1 MVAADQVK
9 RRRSGTQHL
18 DPFGR
23 GNASRD
29 RPGKTLRLRRIAPL
43 HDERREPAI
52 GRECRLL
59 AHALF
64 LVEEAVAVAPCKSLD
79 ERMIGPEGLDERPSR
94 PVAASGPA
102 GHLRQQLPGAL
113 ARPWIAGLECKIRIH
128 HARQHEMWKMMA
140 LGDKLRA
147 DHQIDLA
154 LLDLAQRIGEERFYL
169 VPKLELTAFEFSGE
183 ILAIELPPKVD
194 LRVTEAPPWVK
205 GDTASGG
212 TKTVLCEAG
221 LKVQTP
227 PFIEAGAV
235 IRVNTRTGAYVERV
249 EK

>member
-1 MVAADQVK
+1 MLSLSELKPGVVFAMDGDPWQVLEAQFVKMAQRTGHVEAKIRNLRIGNVLTRSFKQADRLQEAEVK
-9 RRRSGTQHL
+9 RVRSQFVFGHRGRYVFSEANNPARRFEFS
-18 DPFGR
+18 
-23 GNASRD
+23 
-29 RPGKTLRLRRIAPL
+29 
-43 HDERREPAI
+43 
-52 GRECRLL
+52 
-59 AHALF
+59 
-64 LVEEAVAVAPCKSLD
+64 EE
-79 ERMIGPEGLDERPSR
+79 
-94 PVAASGPA
+94 
-102 GHLRQQLPGAL
+102 
-113 ARPWIAGLECKIRIH
+113 
-128 HARQHEMWKMMA
+128 
-140 LGDKLRA
+140 
-147 DHQIDLA
+147 
-154 LLDLAQRIGEERFYL
+154 RIGEERFYL

-212 TKTVLCEAG
+212 TKTVLCETG